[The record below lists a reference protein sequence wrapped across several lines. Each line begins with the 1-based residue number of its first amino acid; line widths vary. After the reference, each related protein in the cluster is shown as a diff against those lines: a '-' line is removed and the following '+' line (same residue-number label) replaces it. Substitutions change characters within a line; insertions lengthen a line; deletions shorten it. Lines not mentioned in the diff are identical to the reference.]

1 MLQQIVA
8 LSHFN
13 RESFGQVIWA
23 VIFGLVGI
31 ILLTAGYRIFDWVS
45 AIDVEKELREKNSVG
60 IAILRAAVI
69 IGISIVI
76 HAAIT
81 RA

>member
-31 ILLTAGYRIFDWVS
+31 ILLTAGYRIFDLVFS
-45 AIDVEKELREKNSVG
+45 IDVEK
-60 IAILRAAVI
+60 
-69 IGISIVI
+69 
-76 HAAIT
+76 
-81 RA
+81 